1 MSVKIREIDHEDL
14 NFMLTIEND
23 KSNWKYGI
31 NKTALSLE
39 DASDYI
45 KESKLM
51 ILNNDN
57 QRFVIEYKNTKA
69 GLIDLYDYQFQNS
82 FAKVGII
89 VLKKFRGKGVGD
101 KSLKLLL
108 EFCKSY
114 LNINYLESEIEK
126 SNQSSINLFVNNNIK
141 NISGNKYVHKTI

>member
-23 KSNWKYGI
+23 KSNWMYGI
-31 NKTALSLE
+31 NKSELSLE
-39 DASDYI
+39 DALDYI
-45 KESKLM
+45 KQSKLM

-57 QRFVIEYKNTKA
+57 QRFVIEYNNIKV
-69 GLIDLYDYQFQNS
+69 GLVDLYDYQFQNS

-89 VLKKFRGKGVGD
+89 VLKKFRGKGIGD

-108 EFCKSY
+108 EICKNY
-114 LNINYLESEIEK
+114 LNINHLESEIEK
-126 SNQSSINLFVNNNIK
+126 SNQSSVNLFVNNNFK
-141 NISGNKYVHKTI
+141 NISRNKYVHKAI

>member
-1 MSVKIREIDHEDL
+1 MSVKIREIDHKDL
-14 NFMLTIEND
+14 NFMITIEND

-31 NKTALSLE
+31 NKSELSYE
-39 DASDYI
+39 DAFNYI
-45 KESKLM
+45 KQSKLM

-57 QRFVIEYKNTKA
+57 QRFVIEYNNTKA
-69 GLIDLYDYQFQNS
+69 GLIDLYDYQFQKS

-108 EFCKSY
+108 EFCKNY

-126 SNQSSINLFVNNNIK
+126 SNQSSINLFVSNNFK
-141 NISGNKYVHKTI
+141 NISGNKYVHKAI

>member
-31 NKTALSLE
+31 NKSELSLE
-39 DASDYI
+39 DALDYI
-45 KESKLM
+45 KQSKLM

-57 QRFVIEYKNTKA
+57 QRFVIEYNNTKA
-69 GLIDLYDYQFQNS
+69 GLIDLYDYQFQKS

-101 KSLKLLL
+101 KSLKLLI
-108 EFCKSY
+108 EFCKNY

-126 SNQSSINLFVNNNIK
+126 SNQSSINLFVNNNFM
-141 NISGNKYVHKTI
+141 NISGNKYVYKTI

>member
-31 NKTALSLE
+31 NKSELSFE
-39 DASDYI
+39 DAFNYI
-45 KESKLM
+45 KQSKLM

-57 QRFVIEYKNTKA
+57 QRFVIEYNNIKA
-69 GLIDLYDYQFQNS
+69 GLIDLYDYQFHNS

-89 VLKKFRGKGVGD
+89 VLKKFRGKGIGD
-101 KSLKLLL
+101 KSLKLLI
-108 EFCKSY
+108 EFCKNF
-114 LNINYLESEIEK
+114 LNIDYLESEIEK
-126 SNQSSINLFVNNNIK
+126 SNQSSKNLFVKNNFK
-141 NISGNKYVHKTI
+141 NISGNKYVHKAI

>member
-1 MSVKIREIDHEDL
+1 MSVKIREIEHEDL

-31 NKTALSLE
+31 NKSELSIE
-39 DASDYI
+39 DALDYI
-45 KESKLM
+45 KQSKLM

-57 QRFVIEYKNTKA
+57 QRFVIEYNNTKA
-69 GLIDLYDYQFQNS
+69 GLIDLYDYQFQKS

-101 KSLKLLL
+101 KSLKLLI
-108 EFCKSY
+108 EFCKNY

-126 SNQSSINLFVNNNIK
+126 YNQSSINLFVNNNFK
-141 NISGNKYVHKTI
+141 NISGNKYVHKAI

>member
-31 NKTALSLE
+31 NKSELSLV
-39 DASDYI
+39 DALDYI
-45 KESKLM
+45 KQSKLM

-57 QRFVIEYKNTKA
+57 QRFVIEYNNTKA

-108 EFCKSY
+108 EFCKNY

-126 SNQSSINLFVNNNIK
+126 SNQSSINLFVNNNFK
-141 NISGNKYVHKTI
+141 NISGNKYVHKAI

>member
-45 KESKLM
+45 KQSKLM

-57 QRFVIEYKNTKA
+57 QRFVIEYNNSKA

-108 EFCKSY
+108 EFSKNY

-126 SNQSSINLFVNNNIK
+126 SNQSSINLFVNNNFK
-141 NISGNKYVHKTI
+141 NISGNKYVHKAI

>member
-31 NKTALSLE
+31 NKSELSLE
-39 DASDYI
+39 DALDYI
-45 KESKLM
+45 KQSKLM

-57 QRFVIEYKNTKA
+57 QRFVIEYNNIKA
-69 GLIDLYDYQFQNS
+69 GLIDLYDYQFQKS

-108 EFCKSY
+108 EFCKNY

-126 SNQSSINLFVNNNIK
+126 SNQSSINLFINNNFK
-141 NISGNKYVHKTI
+141 NISGSKYVHKTI

>member
-1 MSVKIREIDHEDL
+1 MSVKIREIDFKDL
-14 NFMLTIEND
+14 IFMLSIEND
-23 KSNWKYGI
+23 KSNWKYGT
-31 NKTALSLE
+31 NKSELSLE
-39 DASDYI
+39 DALDYI
-45 KESKLM
+45 KQSKLM

-57 QRFVIEYKNTKA
+57 QRFVIEYNNTKA

-108 EFCKSY
+108 EFCKNY

-126 SNQSSINLFVNNNIK
+126 SNQSSINLFVNNNFK
-141 NISGNKYVHKTI
+141 NISETKYVHKTI

>member
-31 NKTALSLE
+31 NKSELSLE
-39 DASDYI
+39 DALDYI
-45 KESKLM
+45 KQSKLM

-57 QRFVIEYKNTKA
+57 QRFVIEYNNTKA
-69 GLIDLYDYQFQNS
+69 GLIDLYDYQFQKS

-108 EFCKSY
+108 EFCKNY

-126 SNQSSINLFVNNNIK
+126 SNQSSINLFVNNNFK
-141 NISGNKYVHKTI
+141 NISGNKYVHKAI

>member
-57 QRFVIEYKNTKA
+57 QRFVIEYNNTKA

-82 FAKVGII
+82 FA
-89 VLKKFRGKGVGD
+89 
-101 KSLKLLL
+101 
-108 EFCKSY
+108 
-114 LNINYLESEIEK
+114 
-126 SNQSSINLFVNNNIK
+126 
-141 NISGNKYVHKTI
+141 

>member
-39 DASDYI
+39 DSSDYI

-57 QRFVIEYKNTKA
+57 QRFVIEYNNTKA

-108 EFCKSY
+108 EFCKNY

-126 SNQSSINLFVNNNIK
+126 SNQSSINLFVNNNFK
-141 NISGNKYVHKTI
+141 NISGNKYVHKAI

>member
-31 NKTALSLE
+31 NKSELSLE
-39 DASDYI
+39 DALDYI
-45 KESKLM
+45 KQSKLM

-57 QRFVIEYKNTKA
+57 QRFVIEYNNTKA

-108 EFCKSY
+108 EFCKNY
-114 LNINYLESEIEK
+114 LNINYFESEIEK
-126 SNQSSINLFVNNNIK
+126 SNQSSINLFVNNNFK
-141 NISGNKYVHKTI
+141 NISGNKYVHKAI

>member
-23 KSNWKYGI
+23 KSNWKYGT
-31 NKTALSLE
+31 NKSELSLE
-39 DASDYI
+39 DALDYI
-45 KESKLM
+45 KQSKLM

-57 QRFVIEYKNTKA
+57 QRFVIEYNNTKA

-89 VLKKFRGKGVGD
+89 VLKKFRGKGIGD
-101 KSLKLLL
+101 KSLKLLI
-108 EFCKSY
+108 EFCKNF
-114 LNINYLESEIEK
+114 LNIDYLESEIEK
-126 SNQSSINLFVNNNIK
+126 SNQSSKNLFVKNNFK
-141 NISGNKYVHKTI
+141 NISGNKYVHKAI

>member
-31 NKTALSLE
+31 NKSELSLE
-39 DASDYI
+39 DALDYI
-45 KESKLM
+45 KQSKLM

-57 QRFVIEYKNTKA
+57 QRFVIEYNNTKA

-89 VLKKFRGKGVGD
+89 VLKKFRGKGIGD
-101 KSLKLLL
+101 KSLKLLI
-108 EFCKSY
+108 EFCKKF
-114 LNINYLESEIEK
+114 LNIKCLESEIEK
-126 SNQSSINLFVNNNIK
+126 SNQSSKNLFVKNNFK
-141 NISGNKYVHKTI
+141 NISGNKYVHKAI

>member
-1 MSVKIREIDHEDL
+1 MNVKIREIDHEDL

-45 KESKLM
+45 KQSKLM

-57 QRFVIEYKNTKA
+57 QRFVIEYNNTKA

-89 VLKKFRGKGVGD
+89 VLKKFRGKGIGD

-108 EFCKSY
+108 KLCKNY
-114 LNINYLESEIEK
+114 LNISYLESEIEK
-126 SNQSSINLFVNNNIK
+126 YNQSSINLFVNNNFK
-141 NISGNKYVHKTI
+141 NISGNKYVHKAI

>member
-31 NKTALSLE
+31 NKSELSLE
-39 DASDYI
+39 DALDYI
-45 KESKLM
+45 KQSKLM

-57 QRFVIEYKNTKA
+57 QRFVIEYNNTKA

-108 EFCKSY
+108 EFCKNY
-114 LNINYLESEIEK
+114 LNINYIESEIEK
-126 SNQSSINLFVNNNIK
+126 SNQSSINLFVNNNFK
-141 NISGNKYVHKTI
+141 NISGNKYVHKAI

>member
-57 QRFVIEYKNTKA
+57 QRFVIEYNNTKA

>member
-31 NKTALSLE
+31 NKSELSLE
-39 DASDYI
+39 DALDYI
-45 KESKLM
+45 KQSKLM

-57 QRFVIEYKNTKA
+57 QRFVIEYNNTKA

-108 EFCKSY
+108 EFCKNY

-126 SNQSSINLFVNNNIK
+126 SNQSSINLFVNNNFK
-141 NISGNKYVHKTI
+141 NISGNKYVYKTI

>member
-14 NFMLTIEND
+14 NFMLTIENN

-31 NKTALSLE
+31 NKSELSLE
-39 DASDYI
+39 DALDYI
-45 KESKLM
+45 KQSKLM

-57 QRFVIEYKNTKA
+57 QRFVIEYNNTKA
-69 GLIDLYDYQFQNS
+69 GLIDLYDYQFQKS

-101 KSLKLLL
+101 KSLKLLI
-108 EFCKSY
+108 EFCKNY

-126 SNQSSINLFVNNNIK
+126 SNQSSINLFENNNFM
-141 NISGNKYVHKTI
+141 NISGNKYVYKTI

>member
-31 NKTALSLE
+31 NKSELSLE
-39 DASDYI
+39 DALDYI
-45 KESKLM
+45 KQSKLM

-108 EFCKSY
+108 ELCKNY

-126 SNQSSINLFVNNNIK
+126 SNQSSINLFVNNNFK
-141 NISGNKYVHKTI
+141 NISGNKYVYKTI

>member
-31 NKTALSLE
+31 NKSELSLE
-39 DASDYI
+39 DALDYI
-45 KESKLM
+45 KQSKLM

-57 QRFVIEYKNTKA
+57 QRFVIEYNNTKA
-69 GLIDLYDYQFQNS
+69 GLIDLYDYQFQKS

-108 EFCKSY
+108 EFCKNY
-114 LNINYLESEIEK
+114 LNINYFESEIEK
-126 SNQSSINLFVNNNIK
+126 SNQSSIN
-141 NISGNKYVHKTI
+141 HHHQP

>member
-31 NKTALSLE
+31 NKSELSLE
-39 DASDYI
+39 DALDYI
-45 KESKLM
+45 KQSKLM

-57 QRFVIEYKNTKA
+57 QRFVIEYNNTKA
-69 GLIDLYDYQFQNS
+69 GLIDLYDYQFQKS

-108 EFCKSY
+108 EFCKNY

-126 SNQSSINLFVNNNIK
+126 SNQSSINLFK
-141 NISGNKYVHKTI
+141 

>member
-31 NKTALSLE
+31 NKSELSLE
-39 DASDYI
+39 DALDYI
-45 KESKLM
+45 KQSKLM

-57 QRFVIEYKNTKA
+57 QRFVIEYNNTKA

-89 VLKKFRGKGVGD
+89 VLKKFRGKGIGD

-108 EFCKSY
+108 KLCKNY

-126 SNQSSINLFVNNNIK
+126 YNQPSINLFVNNNFK
-141 NISGNKYVHKTI
+141 NISGNKYVHKAI

>member
-31 NKTALSLE
+31 NKSELSLE
-39 DASDYI
+39 DALDYI
-45 KESKLM
+45 KQSKLM

-57 QRFVIEYKNTKA
+57 QRFVIEYNNTKA

-101 KSLKLLL
+101 KSLKLLI
-108 EFCKSY
+108 EFCKNY

-126 SNQSSINLFVNNNIK
+126 SNQSSINLFVNNNFM
-141 NISGNKYVHKTI
+141 NISGNKYVYKTI

>member
-23 KSNWKYGI
+23 KSNWKYGT
-31 NKTALSLE
+31 NKSELSLE
-39 DASDYI
+39 DALDYI
-45 KESKLM
+45 KQSKLM

-57 QRFVIEYKNTKA
+57 QRFVIEYNNTKA
-69 GLIDLYDYQFQNS
+69 GLIDLYDYQFQKS

-108 EFCKSY
+108 EFCKNY

-126 SNQSSINLFVNNNIK
+126 SNQSSINLFVNNNFK

>member
-31 NKTALSLE
+31 NKSELSLE
-39 DASDYI
+39 DALDYI
-45 KESKLM
+45 KQSKLM

-57 QRFVIEYKNTKA
+57 QRFVIEYNNTKA

-108 EFCKSY
+108 EFCKNY

-126 SNQSSINLFVNNNIK
+126 SNQSSINLFVNNNFK
-141 NISGNKYVHKTI
+141 NISGTKYVHKTI

>member
-31 NKTALSLE
+31 NKSELSLE
-39 DASDYI
+39 DALDYI
-45 KESKLM
+45 KQSKLM

-57 QRFVIEYKNTKA
+57 QRFVIEYNNTKA

-108 EFCKSY
+108 EFCKNY

-126 SNQSSINLFVNNNIK
+126 SNQSSINLFVNNNFK
-141 NISGNKYVHKTI
+141 NISGNKYVHKII

>member
-31 NKTALSLE
+31 NKSELSLE
-39 DASDYI
+39 DALDYI
-45 KESKLM
+45 KQSKLM

-57 QRFVIEYKNTKA
+57 QRFVIEYNNIKA
-69 GLIDLYDYQFQNS
+69 GLIDLYDYQFQKS

-108 EFCKSY
+108 EFCKNY

-126 SNQSSINLFVNNNIK
+126 SNQSSINLFVSNNFK
-141 NISGNKYVHKTI
+141 NISGNKYVHKAI

>member
-31 NKTALSLE
+31 NKSELSLE
-39 DASDYI
+39 DALDYI
-45 KESKLM
+45 KQSKLM

-57 QRFVIEYKNTKA
+57 QRFVIEYNNTKA

-108 EFCKSY
+108 EFCKNY

-126 SNQSSINLFVNNNIK
+126 SNQSSINLFANNNFK
-141 NISGNKYVHKTI
+141 NISGNKYVHKAI

>member
-31 NKTALSLE
+31 NKSELSLE
-39 DASDYI
+39 DALDYI
-45 KESKLM
+45 KQSKLM
-51 ILNNDN
+51 ILNNEN

-108 EFCKSY
+108 KFCKNY

-126 SNQSSINLFVNNNIK
+126 SNQSSVNLFVNNNFK
-141 NISGNKYVHKTI
+141 NISGNKYVHKAI

>member
-31 NKTALSLE
+31 NKSELSLE
-39 DASDYI
+39 DALDYI
-45 KESKLM
+45 KQSKLM

-57 QRFVIEYKNTKA
+57 QRFVIEYNNIKA
-69 GLIDLYDYQFQNS
+69 GLIDLYDYQFQKS

-108 EFCKSY
+108 EFCKNY

-126 SNQSSINLFVNNNIK
+126 SNQSSINLFVNNNFK
-141 NISGNKYVHKTI
+141 NISGNKYVYKTI

>member
-31 NKTALSLE
+31 NKSELTLE
-39 DASDYI
+39 DALNYI
-45 KESKLM
+45 KQSKLM

-57 QRFVIEYKNTKA
+57 QRFVIEYKNTKV

-108 EFCKSY
+108 EFCKNY

-126 SNQSSINLFVNNNIK
+126 SNQSSINLFINNNFK
-141 NISGNKYVHKTI
+141 NISGNKYVRKAT

>member
-31 NKTALSLE
+31 NKSELSLE
-39 DASDYI
+39 DALDYI
-45 KESKLM
+45 KQSKLM

-57 QRFVIEYKNTKA
+57 QRFVIEYNNTKA
-69 GLIDLYDYQFQNS
+69 GLIDLYDYQFQKS

-108 EFCKSY
+108 EFCKNY

-126 SNQSSINLFVNNNIK
+126 SNQSSINLFVSNNFK

>member
-31 NKTALSLE
+31 NKSELTLE
-39 DASDYI
+39 DALNYI
-45 KESKLM
+45 KQSKLM

-57 QRFVIEYKNTKA
+57 QRFVIEYNNTKA
-69 GLIDLYDYQFQNS
+69 GLIDLYDYQFQKS

-108 EFCKSY
+108 EFCKNY

-126 SNQSSINLFVNNNIK
+126 SNQSSINLFINNNFK
-141 NISGNKYVHKTI
+141 NISGNKYVRKAT